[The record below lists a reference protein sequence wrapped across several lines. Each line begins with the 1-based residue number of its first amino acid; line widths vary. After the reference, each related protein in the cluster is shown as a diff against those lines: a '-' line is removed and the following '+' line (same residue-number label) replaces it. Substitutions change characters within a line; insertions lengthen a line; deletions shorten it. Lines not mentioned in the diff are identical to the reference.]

1 MASPKAL
8 VTPKLLVWAREKS
21 HLPLEAAAKK
31 LGVKSHQLE
40 AWEAGDDHPTMKQLY
55 KVSHVYQRP
64 LSFFYLDEL
73 PKDFSVAITDFRR
86 QSVHD
91 ELPFELVKEIR
102 LAQERQAVAL
112 ELLQDADEQTPEFTY
127 LNALDLSTDVEEAG
141 RRVRDWLGISVELQT
156 RWKNRNEA
164 FNAWRSAIEMQN
176 VLVFEISAHRYSLPI
191 NVASGF
197 SLKAARLPVI
207 VVNGHD
213 PINRRI
219 FTLIHEFVHLGLRS
233 ESQEL
238 GICDTWQ
245 HEPLEQ
251 NSSQSIEIRCNLIA
265 GSVLVPKAQLLQ
277 PICNQ
282 TATEDED
289 RIQSLATQ
297 FKVSREVIIR
307 RFLELDLVDYDF
319 YREKSHQYWLEWAE
333 FKKPPSKGGPPRAR
347 VIVGANGTTFVR
359 IVLNAYGE
367 HRISLVD
374 VASYLGTRAK
384 HLPEIQQLAGV

>member
-1 MASPKAL
+1 MKHS
-8 VTPKLLVWAREKS
+8 T
-21 HLPLEAAAKK
+21 
-31 LGVKSHQLE
+31 LG
-40 AWEAGDDHPTMKQLY
+40 A
-55 KVSHVYQRP
+55 
-64 LSFFYLDEL
+64 
-73 PKDFSVAITDFRR
+73 R
-86 QSVHD
+86 QSRCKTCW
-91 ELPFELVKEIR
+91 F
-102 LAQERQAVAL
+102 
-112 ELLQDADEQTPEFTY
+112 
-127 LNALDLSTDVEEAG
+127 
-141 RRVRDWLGISVELQT
+141 
-156 RWKNRNEA
+156 
-164 FNAWRSAIEMQN
+164 
-176 VLVFEISAHRYSLPI
+176 FEISAHRYSLPI

-233 ESQEL
+233 ENQEL

-265 GSVLVPKAQLLQ
+265 GSILVPKAQLLQ
-277 PICNQ
+277 LIRNQ
-282 TATEDED
+282 TAIEDED
-289 RIQSLATQ
+289 RIQSLASQ

-319 YREKSHQYWLEWAE
+319 YREKSHQYWLEWGD